1 VILGAHEYRGSFS
14 PARLPIEEFQQWTD
28 AFNLLHLQ
36 TRGAEFTWSN
46 GRGGNRYTEKRLD
59 RAVCNQAWLNSC
71 CSSSVTALTRVSFD
85 HFPLLLDLQVTSNS
99 FASQFKF
106 QRMWTLHDDCDKIV
120 SDCWSNSG
128 VVGCPMYILTQKLK
142 MLKEKLKVWNKT
154 CFCNVHDNVTSTEAK
169 LHQIQQDIQNHGHTD
184 ALLLEE
190 KIAANL
196 LEDALNKQEIFWQE
210 RARLNWHLEGDR
222 NTKFFHRI
230 AKIKSSTK
238 SITSLHDGEHVL
250 TDNTQIAEHVIN
262 YYKHLFCTNTVLQES
277 LLAEEVIPN
286 LVTPDINSV
295 MTMLPSSDEIKAA
308 VFGLNIDSAPGPD
321 GFGAFFFQH

>member
-1 VILGAHEYRGSFS
+1 
-14 PARLPIEEFQQWTD
+14 
-28 AFNLLHLQ
+28 
-36 TRGAEFTWSN
+36 
-46 GRGGNRYTEKRLD
+46 
-59 RAVCNQAWLNSC
+59 
-71 CSSSVTALTRVSFD
+71 
-85 HFPLLLDLQVTSNS
+85 
-99 FASQFKF
+99 
-106 QRMWTLHDDCDKIV
+106 MWTLHDDCDKIV

-128 VVGCPMYILTQKLK
+128 VVGCSMYILTQKLK

-154 CFCNVHDNVTSTEAK
+154 CFCNVHDNVTSAEAK

-184 ALLLEE
+184 ALLLKE
-190 KIAANL
+190 KIVANI
-196 LEDALNKQEIFWQE
+196 LEDALNKREIFWQE

-250 TDNTQIAEHVIN
+250 TDNTQIAEHVIS
-262 YYKHLFCTNTVLQES
+262 YYNHLFCTNTVLQES

-295 MTMLPSSDEIKAA
+295 MTMLPSSDEIKAV
-308 VFGLNIDSAPGPD
+308 VFGLNKDSAPGPD
-321 GFGAFFFQH
+321 GFGAFFFQHY